1 MTSDLPTNRTALP
14 VGRALIAVVI
24 LLAASGAA
32 LARKTHTVKQ
42 APSAAVERKDP
53 AEAAEKDASHGGRP
67 DGELMLEFQRDID
80 MARVRRAHLLGRT
93 AEMDRLLRDIA
104 GKYRID
110 GDREYHYYMGLVL
123 NEAGEYRRA
132 VESFLKAIEIAPDY
146 ARARNS
152 LGALYCR
159 LNKYHFALAHF
170 RKALEVNPYNPFL
183 QYNIGSLYFE
193 IGDTA
198 NARVHLENAIKYKAN
213 FGRAYHRLG
222 VLAYQT
228 QQYERAIEY
237 MAKAVEFRAESHTT
251 HYYTG
256 MSYFNL
262 EKGSMALASLKKALK
277 IKPDFFE
284 AALDLARIH
293 HSYGEFE
300 GALEFYRKADA
311 LNPDYPEIKL
321 SIVECLRE
329 LKRYREGLALV
340 RQMLE
345 RDPENERLRRLLKN
359 LQDQRLIENLAE
371 PFDYFTY

>member
-1 MTSDLPTNRTALP
+1 
-14 VGRALIAVVI
+14 
-24 LLAASGAA
+24 
-32 LARKTHTVKQ
+32 
-42 APSAAVERKDP
+42 
-53 AEAAEKDASHGGRP
+53 
-67 DGELMLEFQRDID
+67 MLEFQRDID

-104 GKYRID
+104 GKYRTD

-262 EKGSMALASLKKALK
+262 ENGSMALASLKKALK

-300 GALEFYRKADA
+300 GALEFYRKAFGAREVLRMPGPGGKVGHAEIEIGGAKIMMADEFPEMDCKGPKA
-311 LNPDYPEIKL
+311 YGGSPVSIHLYVPDVDSMAKQAVAAGAKLKRPVEDQFYGDRLGTLEDPFGHTWHVSTHKEDLSDDEIKAGVDYL
-321 SIVECLRE
+321 VEQGR
-329 LKRYREGLALV
+329 
-340 RQMLE
+340 
-345 RDPENERLRRLLKN
+345 
-359 LQDQRLIENLAE
+359 
-371 PFDYFTY
+371 